1 MSVSTWH
8 YGVIARYWS
17 EFNTSGPEI
26 GFFQR
31 FVAAGQPALDIACGT
46 GRLLVPY
53 RRAGLDVDGCDVSA
67 DMIALCRQALGRE
80 GLQANL
86 YVQPMHLL
94 ATERRFRTVFI
105 CGGFGLGAAREQDGE
120 ALLRIRDCLE
130 PGGLLVFDVEMPYAD
145 ARQWQLWLKANRA
158 ALPEPWRESAPRR
171 TASDGT
177 DYELRVRT
185 VELDPV
191 VQRLS
196 LEMWARQWRGDQLLA
211 DEKNVLTANL
221 YFRPE
226 LELLLQQAGFSEI
239 EVQGH
244 YTGRPATPE
253 DDFLVFIARNN
264 A

>member
-1 MSVSTWH
+1 MSASTWH

-26 GFFQR
+26 DFYRR
-31 FVAAGQPALDIACGT
+31 FVSAGQPALDVACGT

-53 RRAGLDVDGCDVSA
+53 RRAGLDVDGCDVSE
-67 DMIALCRQALGRE
+67 DMVALCREALERE
-80 GLQANL
+80 GLPADL

-94 ATERRFRTVFI
+94 DVGRRYRTVFI
-105 CGGFGLGAAREQDGE
+105 CGGFGLGATRAQDRA
-120 ALLRIRDCLE
+120 ALLRIRACLE

-145 ARQWQLWLKANRA
+145 ARQWQRWLKAKRA
-158 ALPEPWRESAPRR
+158 DLPEAWRESAPRR

-185 VELDPV
+185 VDLDPLG
-191 VQRLS
+191 QRLS
-196 LEMWARQWRGDQLLA
+196 LQMWARQWRGDVLLA
-211 DEKNVLTANL
+211 DETSQLTANL

-226 LELLLQQAGFSEI
+226 LELMLQQAGFSEV
-239 EVQGH
+239 EVEGQ

-253 DDFLVFIARNN
+253 DDFLLFIARNG

>member
-1 MSVSTWH
+1 MSASTWH

-17 EFNTSGPEI
+17 EFNTTGPEI
-26 GFFQR
+26 DYFRR
-31 FVAAGQPALDIACGT
+31 FVAAGQPALDVACGT

-53 RRAGLDVDGCDVSA
+53 RRAGLDVDGCDVSV

-80 GLQANL
+80 GLQADL

-94 ATERRFRTVFI
+94 ETERRYRTVFI
-105 CGGFGLGAAREQDGE
+105 CGGFGLGATRAQDGE
-120 ALLRIRDCLE
+120 ALVRIRECLE

-158 ALPEPWRESAPRR
+158 ELPEPWRESGPRR
-171 TASDGT
+171 TATDGT

-191 VQRLS
+191 EQRLS
-196 LEMWARQWRGDQLLA
+196 LEMRARQWRGAELLA
-211 DEKNVLTANL
+211 DEKSLLTANL

-226 LELLLQQAGFSEI
+226 LELMLQQAGFGEI

-253 DDFLVFIARNN
+253 DDFLVFIARRG